1 MNTLHY
7 LIHTIAYYIA
17 WFACITLAA
26 RGYAW
31 ISPLIVIA
39 CVVLQLY
46 WQHQTGK
53 PLKGR
58 WLLLTI
64 LVSISTLID
73 SALVYKGIVI
83 YSANPFSPYFTSPWM
98 ITIWISF
105 TVVLYATLSSL
116 FAHLFLLSF
125 LSCVGFALAF
135 RIGASLG
142 AAFFPYGSN
151 ITCLFIGVIW
161 AILLPFCV
169 YCYQKI
175 RDDQ

>member
-7 LIHTIAYYIA
+7 LVHTIAYYIA
-17 WFACITLAA
+17 WFACIILAA

-53 PLKGR
+53 PLKGL

-64 LVSISTLID
+64 VVSISTLID

-151 ITCLFIGVIW
+151 MTCLFIGVIW
-161 AILLPFCV
+161 AILLPLCV
-169 YCYQKI
+169 YCYKKI
-175 RDDQ
+175 RDNQ